1 VTVAET
7 VAEKDVESGR
17 AGNQNQHQQQGSDQE
32 QRENP
37 EKKRRRSFI
46 LFFIVAVLVVGA
58 LLYYWHSTFYEDTDD
73 AQVDGHIIQI
83 SARIQGHIVNVPIKE
98 NQYVGAGTLIAEID
112 PHDYEVVVAQ
122 DEANLE
128 AAEASYEAA
137 KVNVPVTDIQSFST
151 LSSATSSVQASDA
164 QVKRAIQ
171 QLEQAQADVAQAE
184 ANNTKSQLD
193 LKRYTPLV
201 EKDVISKQQYD
212 QAVAAAQANQ
222 AAVISA
228 KASANAAQDQ
238 ITVARHQLA
247 VSQAEQRNA
256 SAAPKLLAAQK
267 AKADQAA
274 AQVEQARAQLNQAKL
289 NLSYTKIVAP
299 VDGIITT
306 KNVEVGQNV
315 SIGQNLVT
323 LVSLQDLW
331 VTANF
336 KETQLHL
343 MRPGQKVKIHVDM
356 NGRDYDGTVTQVGG
370 ATGSMLS
377 LFPPENATG
386 NYVKVVQRVP
396 VRIDFTNPEE
406 NKDHFLRPGLS
417 VEPTVRV
424 KG

>member
-1 VTVAET
+1 VTVAEQ
-7 VAEKDVESGR
+7 DPESGR
-17 AGNQNQHQQQGSDQE
+17 AGNQNQQQGNDQE

-83 SARIQGHIVNVPIKE
+83 SARVQGHVINVPIKE
-98 NQYVGAGTLIAEID
+98 NQEVAAGTVIAEID
-112 PHDYEVVVAQ
+112 PHDYEVSVAQ

-128 AAEASYEAA
+128 AAEANYESAR
-137 KVNVPVTDIQSFST
+137 VNVPVTDIQSFSA
-151 LSSATSSVQASDA
+151 LSGANSNVLGSSA
-164 QVKRAIQ
+164 QVKRANGL
-171 QLEQAQADVAQAE
+171 LEQAQAQVAQAE

-193 LKRYTPLV
+193 LKRFTPLV

-212 QAVAAAQANQ
+212 QAVAAAAADQ
-222 AAVISA
+222 AAVVSA
-228 KASANAAQDQ
+228 KANAAAAADQ
-238 ITVARHQLA
+238 IAVAKNDLA
-247 VSQAEQRNA
+247 ASQAAARNA
-256 SAAPKLLAAQK
+256 GNAPRLLQVQK

-274 AQVEQARAQLNQAKL
+274 AQVEQARAELNQAKL

-315 SIGQNLVT
+315 SVGQNLVT

-343 MRPGQKVKIHVDM
+343 MRPNQRVKIHVDM
-356 NGRDYDGTVTQVGG
+356 NGRDYDGTVTQIGG

-396 VRIDFTNPEE
+396 VRIDFTKPEE
-406 NKDHFLRPGLS
+406 DKNHILRPGLS

-424 KG
+424 KGS

>member
-1 VTVAET
+1 MAET
-7 VAEKDVESGR
+7 VAEHDLESG
-17 AGNQNQHQQQGSDQE
+17 NQTQQQQQQGSDQE

-46 LFFIVAVLVVGA
+46 LFFVIAVLVVGA

-73 AQVDGHIIQI
+73 AQINGHIIQI
-83 SARIQGHIVNVPIKE
+83 SARIQGHIINVPVKE
-98 NQYVGAGTLIAEID
+98 NQEVTAGTLIAEID
-112 PHDYEVVVAQ
+112 PHDYEVLVAQ

-137 KVNVPVTDIQSFST
+137 KVNVPVTDIQSSSS
-151 LSSATSSVQASDA
+151 LSSASANVQGANA
-164 QVKRAIQ
+164 QVQRAVRM
-171 QLEQAQADVAQAE
+171 LEQAQAEVTQAE
-184 ANNTKSQLD
+184 ANNTKSQMD
-193 LKRYTPLV
+193 LKRYTTLV

-212 QAVAAAQANQ
+212 QAVATAQANQ
-222 AAVISA
+222 AALASA
-228 KASANAAQDQ
+228 KANAIAAQEQ
-238 ITVARHQLA
+238 IAVAKQDLVA
-247 VSQAEQRNA
+247 SQAAQRNA
-256 SAAPKLLAAQK
+256 RSAPQLVAVQK

-315 SIGQNLVT
+315 SPGQNLVT
-323 LVSLQDLW
+323 LVSLHDLW

-343 MRPGQKVKIHVDM
+343 MRPGQTVKIHVDM
-356 NGRDYDGTVTQVGG
+356 NGRDYDGVVTQVGG

-396 VRIDFTNPEE
+396 VRIDFTKPEE

-424 KG
+424 KS

>member
-1 VTVAET
+1 MAEQ
-7 VAEKDVESGR
+7 DPESGR
-17 AGNQNQHQQQGSDQE
+17 AGVQTQQDQKGQQGSDQE

-37 EKKRRRSFI
+37 QKKRRRSFI
-46 LFFIVAVLVVGA
+46 LFFVVAVLVVGA

-73 AQVDGHIIQI
+73 AQVNGHIIQI

-98 NQYVGAGTLIAEID
+98 NQYVSAGTLIAEID
-112 PHDYEVVVAQ
+112 PHDYEVTVAS

-128 AAEASYEAA
+128 AAEANYESS
-137 KVNVPVTDIQSFST
+137 KVNVPVTNVQANSQ
-151 LSSATSSVQASDA
+151 LSSANSDVRGSAASVQ
-164 QVKRAIQ
+164 RAVG
-171 QLEQAQADVAQAE
+171 QLEQAQAQVAQAE
-184 ANNTKSQLD
+184 ANNVKSQLD

-222 AAVISA
+222 AAVVSA
-228 KASANAAQDQ
+228 KAAAAAAQDA
-238 ITVARHQLA
+238 ISVAKNQLA
-247 VSQAEQRNA
+247 SSQANARNA
-256 SAAPKLLAAQK
+256 ANAPRLVEIQK
-267 AKADQAA
+267 AKSDQAA

-299 VDGIITT
+299 VDGIITS

-315 SIGQNLVT
+315 SVGQNMVT
-323 LVSLQDLW
+323 LVSLDDLW

-336 KETQLHL
+336 KETQLHM
-343 MRPGQKVKIHVDM
+343 MRPGQTVKIHVDL
-356 NGRDYDGTVTQVGG
+356 NGRSYDGRVTQIGG

-386 NYVKVVQRVP
+386 NYVKVVQRIP
-396 VRIDFTNPEE
+396 VRIDFTNAQQD
-406 NKDHFLRPGLS
+406 KDHILRPGLS

-424 KG
+424 KE

>member
-1 VTVAET
+1 VTVAEQ
-7 VAEKDVESGR
+7 DPESGR
-17 AGNQNQHQQQGSDQE
+17 AGTQNQQQQGSDQE

-73 AQVDGHIIQI
+73 AQVNGHIIQI
-83 SARIQGHIVNVPIKE
+83 SARVQGHVVNVPIKE
-98 NQYVGAGTLIAEID
+98 NQYVSAGTLIAEID
-112 PHDYEVVVAQ
+112 PHDYEVSVAQ

-128 AAEASYEAA
+128 AAEANYESAR
-137 KVNVPVTDIQSFST
+137 VNVPVTDVQSYSS
-151 LSSATSSVQASDA
+151 LSSADANVLASDA
-164 QVKRAIQ
+164 QVKRAVR
-171 QLEQAQADVAQAE
+171 LLDQAQAEVAQAE

-193 LKRYTPLV
+193 LQRYTPLV
-201 EKDVISKQQYD
+201 AKDVISKQQFD

-222 AAVISA
+222 AAVVSA
-228 KASANAAQDQ
+228 KANAIAAQEQ
-238 ITVARHQLA
+238 IA
-247 VSQAEQRNA
+247 VSKQQVIASQASQRNA
-256 SAAPKLLAAQK
+256 RSAPQQVAVQK

-315 SIGQNLVT
+315 SVGQNMVT

-343 MRPGQKVKIHVDM
+343 MRPNQRVKIHVDM
-356 NGRDYDGTVTQVGG
+356 NGREYDGVVTQIGG

-396 VRIDFTNPEE
+396 VRIDFTKPEE
-406 NKDHFLRPGLS
+406 DKDHILRPGLS

-424 KG
+424 KGS

>member
-1 VTVAET
+1 VTVAEQ
-7 VAEKDVESGR
+7 DPESGK
-17 AGNQNQHQQQGSDQE
+17 AGQNQQQGNDQE

-46 LFFIVAVLVVGA
+46 LFFVIAVLLVGA

-83 SARIQGHIVNVPIKE
+83 SARVQGHVINVPIKE
-98 NQYVGAGTLIAEID
+98 NQEVPAGTLIAEID

-128 AAEASYEAA
+128 AAEANYESAR
-137 KVNVPVTDIQSFST
+137 VNVPVTDIQSYSA
-151 LSSATSSVQASDA
+151 LS
-164 QVKRAIQ
+164 
-171 QLEQAQADVAQAE
+171 
-184 ANNTKSQLD
+184 KSQLD
-193 LKRYTPLV
+193 LKRFTPLV
-201 EKDVISKQQYD
+201 AKDVISKQQYD
-212 QAVAAAQANQ
+212 QAVDAAQADL

-228 KASANAAQDQ
+228 KANAAAATDE
-238 ITVARHQLA
+238 IAVAKNELA
-247 VSQAEQRNA
+247 ASQAAARNA
-256 SAAPKLLAAQK
+256 GNAPRLLQVQK

-274 AQVEQARAQLNQAKL
+274 AQVEQARAELNQAKL

-315 SIGQNLVT
+315 SVGQNLVT
-323 LVSLQDLW
+323 LVSLHDLW

-343 MRPGQKVKIHVDM
+343 MRPNQTVKIHVDM
-356 NGRDYDGTVTQVGG
+356 NGRDYDGVVTQVGG

-396 VRIDFTNPEE
+396 VRIDFTKPEE
-406 NKDHFLRPGLS
+406 DKNHILRPGLS

-424 KG
+424 KGS